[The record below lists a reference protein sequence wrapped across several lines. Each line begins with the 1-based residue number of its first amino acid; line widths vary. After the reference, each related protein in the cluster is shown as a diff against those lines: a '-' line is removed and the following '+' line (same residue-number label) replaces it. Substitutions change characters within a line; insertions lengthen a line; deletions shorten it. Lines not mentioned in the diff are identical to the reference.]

1 MAITR
6 VTQSMMSTRAL
17 TSMQGSL
24 TALARTQEQLSTGR
38 VLNRPSDNPT
48 DTTSAMRI
56 RSAMADQQQYAR
68 NGQDGQG
75 WLGTI
80 DATLQSMVSQV
91 TRARDLALQGA
102 NAATSGQ
109 TARDAMAAE
118 VDQIR
123 EGLIAGANTQYL
135 DRPVFGGATT
145 GAVAYDS
152 NGQYVGVPSTV
163 NRTVADGV
171 RVQVNVN
178 GEDAFGPAGA
188 NVFDQ
193 LAQLSADL
201 RAGNQAG
208 IESAIT
214 NMKSSA
220 DRILSSLADV
230 GTRAARIDSAVQGA
244 GDTKIQLG
252 NQLSELE
259 NTDIAKATVDLQMQ
273 QVAYQASL
281 AATARLV
288 QPSLLEFLR

>member
-1 MAITR
+1 MSITR
-6 VTQSMMSTRAL
+6 VTQNMMSTRSL
-17 TSMQGSL
+17 SSLQGSL
-24 TALARTQEQLSTGR
+24 TALARSQEQLSTGR

-56 RSAMADQQQYAR
+56 RSALADQQQYAR

-118 VDQIR
+118 IDQIR
-123 EGLIAGANTQYL
+123 EGMISGSNTQFL
-135 DRPVFGGATT
+135 DRPVFGGATA
-145 GAVAYDS
+145 GAIAYDS
-152 NGQYVGVPSTV
+152 NGQYVGQPATV

-178 GEDAFGPAGA
+178 GEDVFGPAGA

-208 IESAIT
+208 IEAGIG
-214 NMKSSA
+214 NMKGAA
-220 DRILSSLADV
+220 DRVLSSLADV
-230 GTRAARIDSAVQGA
+230 GTRAARIESAVQGS
-244 GDTKIQLG
+244 GDTKIRLS